1 MPRTGTPAPSRPA
14 GAGGAPSAYTE
25 AGPPDRMIAFG
36 FRARICAPG
45 MLDGT
50 ISEYTWHSLT
60 RRAISCA
67 YWAPKST
74 TRTVSNSGAECT
86 IRLPGPA
93 PRPLLSAPPRQ
104 DTASLGAPG
113 TDAAR
118 LAGLPAAH
126 ARRGRCQASPRWR
139 GAPGVLRNRGH
150 GVGLPVGGGGAHPYP
165 GDAAGVHLGH
175 GQPVAVDLDRVTH
188 RWQPPQSGE
197 NIPGHRLVR
206 SFRQADPG
214 LLGELVEV
222 EQAVHLYLAAVQ
234 PARAALLGVVL
245 VLDIPDQLLHQVFQG
260 HDPRRAAVL
269 VHHDRQV
276 RAVPPHLGQRG
287 QHPLADRQPLHRP
300 DDLTDQQFL
309 VRQPGVEQVTDVHK
323 ADHVVVGLL
332 VDGEPGVRGAGGDLG
347 GAGQRR
353 VGRDELHL
361 GARQQDLT
369 ELAFARVE
377 HVGQD
382 LPLVD

>member
-1 MPRTGTPAPSRPA
+1 
-14 GAGGAPSAYTE
+14 
-25 AGPPDRMIAFG
+25 MIAFG

-74 TRTVSNSGAECT
+74 TRTVPNSGAGCM

-93 PRPLLSAPPRQ
+93 RHPLLSAPPRQ
-104 DTASLGAPG
+104 DTASLRACS
-113 TDAAR
+113 THAAR
-118 LAGLPAAH
+118 LAGLPTAR
-126 ARRGRCQASPRWR
+126 ARRASVKESARRR
-139 GAPGVLRNRGH
+139 GPPGVLRNCAC

-175 GQPVAVDLDRVTH
+175 GQPLAVDLDRVTH
-188 RWQPPQSGE
+188 RRQPSQGGE
-197 NIPGHRLVR
+197 HISGHRLVR

-234 PARAALLGVVL
+234 PARAAFLGVVL
-245 VLDIPDQLLHQVFQG
+245 VLDIPDELLHQVLQG
-260 HDPRRAAVL
+260 HDPRGAAVL

-276 RAVPPHLGQRG
+276 
-287 QHPLADRQPLHRP
+287 
-300 DDLTDQQFL
+300 
-309 VRQPGVEQVTDVHK
+309 
-323 ADHVVVGLL
+323 
-332 VDGEPGVRGAGGDLG
+332 
-347 GAGQRR
+347 
-353 VGRDELHL
+353 
-361 GARQQDLT
+361 
-369 ELAFARVE
+369 
-377 HVGQD
+377 
-382 LPLVD
+382 